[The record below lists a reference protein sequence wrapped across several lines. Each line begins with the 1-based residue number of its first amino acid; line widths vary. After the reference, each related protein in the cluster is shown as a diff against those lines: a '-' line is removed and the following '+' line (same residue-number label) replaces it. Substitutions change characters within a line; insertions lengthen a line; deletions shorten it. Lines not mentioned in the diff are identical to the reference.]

1 MALPH
6 DPSPARTPEL
16 PRIDPVTVQV
26 IAGALDGI
34 ALEMGH
40 KLARMSY
47 SSIIRESEDFGAA
60 ILDSRCQQ
68 LAECAYSTPL
78 QLGPIPGYMRGAL
91 RAMAEDGEEF
101 SPGDVIIHNH
111 AYYGAS
117 HGPDI
122 GVGLPI
128 FRGADCIGFSFT
140 TAHHLDLGALSP
152 GSCGI
157 VDAVDAYAEGLQLKA
172 VKLYENGRKNRQVWR
187 TLWQNIRSPE
197 MVVGDIE
204 AQVAACRVGEQRF
217 LELVDRFGLET
228 VLAASEALM
237 NYSERMMRQAIE
249 RLPDGIYAAEG
260 FIDGFLDDPDP
271 AKKDLRIA
279 VTITIEASNM
289 TIDLTGTSPQ
299 IDDRPINM
307 PLLGTVDI
315 AIYVTLRSILLD
327 SALMEYVPQNSGL
340 IRPIRIIA
348 PKGCLANPIYPAP
361 VIARF
366 CPGNIVADTLMKAL
380 APVAPRNISAGI
392 GNLKVVAYS
401 GVVNENYWVY
411 MDITEGSYGGR
422 WGKDGLDAVD
432 TLYANTRNNP
442 IEDIESHLPLRVT
455 RYELQEDR
463 SGPGKWRGGLG
474 SIRDIQFLSDG
485 RMSLEGDGNK
495 YAPWGVFGGRTGTPG
510 GVVLFPGSGGD
521 PIELPSKFPSR
532 KARAGD
538 TLRTISPCAGGY
550 GDPLDRD
557 ARMVLEDVLDAYIS
571 LESARERYGVVIDPT
586 TMTLDAA
593 ATGRLRGQRRQVD
606 LPGFTPAESE
616 KNPLA

>member
-1 MALPH
+1 MPMPKDSYLG
-6 DPSPARTPEL
+6 RGGEL
-16 PRIDPVTVQV
+16 PKIDPVTVQV

-60 ILDSRCQQ
+60 ILDSVCRQ

-78 QLGPIPGYMRGAL
+78 QLGPIPGYMRGVV
-91 RAMAEDGEEF
+91 RAMEEDGEEF
-101 SPGDVIIHNH
+101 FPGDVFIHNH

-122 GVGLPI
+122 GIGLPI
-128 FRGADCIGFSFT
+128 FAKDELIGFSFT

-157 VDAVDAYAEGLQLKA
+157 VDAVDAYAEGLQFKA
-172 VKLYENGRKNRQVWR
+172 VKLYESGRKNRQVWR

-197 MVVGDIE
+197 MVVGDLE

-217 LELVDRFGLET
+217 LELVDRYGLEN
-228 VLAASEALM
+228 VLAASEASM

-249 RLPDGIYAAEG
+249 KLPDGTYSAEG
-260 FIDGFLDDPDP
+260 FLDGFLDDPDP
-271 AKKDLRIA
+271 SKKDLRIA
-279 VTITIEASNM
+279 VTVRIEGSSM

-307 PLLGTVDI
+307 PLIGTVDI

-340 IRPIRIIA
+340 TRPITIVA

-366 CPGNIVADTLMKAL
+366 CPGNVVADTLMKAL
-380 APVAPRNISAGI
+380 APVAPRNVSAGV

-411 MDITEGSYGGR
+411 MDITEASYGGR
-422 WGKDGLDAVD
+422 RGKDGLDAVD

-455 RYELQEDR
+455 RYELREDQ
-463 SGPGKWRGGLG
+463 SGPGEWRGGLG
-474 SIRDIQFLSDG
+474 SIRDVQFLSDG

-495 YAPWGVFGGRTGTPG
+495 YAPWGLFGGADGTPG
-510 GVVLFPGSGGD
+510 GVVLFHAGGGD
-521 PIELPSKFPSR
+521 PLELPSKFPSR

-538 TLRTISPCAGGY
+538 TLRTISPCGGGY
-550 GDPLDRD
+550 GDPLERD
-557 ARMVLEDVLDAYIS
+557 PGAVLDDVLDEYLS
-571 LESARERYGVVIDPT
+571 VETARDRYGVVITPA
-586 TMTLDAA
+586 TMTIDVTRTAELRAKMRKPQAA
-593 ATGRLRGQRRQVD
+593 PS
-606 LPGFTPAESE
+606 PGGSR
-616 KNPLA
+616 